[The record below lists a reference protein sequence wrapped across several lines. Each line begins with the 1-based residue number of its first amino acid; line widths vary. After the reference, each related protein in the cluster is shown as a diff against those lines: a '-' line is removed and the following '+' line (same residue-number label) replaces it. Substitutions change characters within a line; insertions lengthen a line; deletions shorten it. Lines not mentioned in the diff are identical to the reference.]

1 MPHFLPLLLLLLAP
15 PALRYAP
22 AGPDGAAG
30 RFEATGLS
38 AAQLADPATLASFR
52 ITTGPGPALLG
63 TTGVTD
69 GVAWFKPRFPVAFDL
84 PHAAS
89 LSVPGGEALALSLTL
104 PRPDAAPARLVGVSP
119 DGEKLPENLLK
130 FYLTFSKPMR
140 RGEAYRR
147 VAILDADGVPV
158 EAPFLELDEE
168 LWSPD
173 GKRLTLFIDPG
184 RIKRGLR
191 PREESGPVFEA
202 GKRYKLRVS
211 AGWPDAAGRPLAE
224 STERAYEVTAPL
236 AEVID
241 PAGWEVVAPRTRQ
254 GALEVRFGRPLD
266 RALLEHAIAV
276 VGSDGGRVLGLVDVP
291 PGGATWRFTPARP
304 VWGPGAYK
312 LVIDPR
318 LEDLAGNR
326 VGRLFDTPG
335 ELPPGGAEEKPAERP
350 FRPTPPAR

>member
-1 MPHFLPLLLLLLAP
+1 MLLAALLLLAP
-15 PALRYAP
+15 PSLRYAP
-22 AGPDGAAG
+22 AGADGATG
-30 RFEATGLS
+30 RFEATGLT
-38 AAQLADPATLASFR
+38 AAQLAAPALLPSFR
-52 ITTGPGPALLG
+52 VTTGPGPALLG
-63 TTGVTD
+63 TTGVD
-69 GVAWFKPRFPVAFDL
+69 GGVAWFKPRFPLTLDL

-104 PRPDAAPARLVGVSP
+104 PRPDATPARLVGVSP
-119 DGEKLPENLLK
+119 EAGPVPENLLK
-130 FYLTFSKPMR
+130 FYLTFSGPMR

-158 EAPFLELDEE
+158 ESPFLELDEE

-211 AGWPDAAGRPLAE
+211 AGWPDSAGRLLAD
-224 STERAYEVTAPL
+224 SAERAYEATAPL

-241 PAGWEVVAPRTRQ
+241 PAGWEVVTPRARL
-254 GALEVRFGRPLD
+254 GALEVRLGRPLD

-276 VGSDGGRVLGLVDVP
+276 VGPDGKRLPGAVDLP
-291 PGGATWRFTPARP
+291 PGGAAWRFTPARQP
-304 VWGPGAYK
+304 WNPGEYK

-335 ELPPGGAEEKPAERP
+335 ELPPGAEEKPAERP
-350 FRPTPPAR
+350 FRVTLPAR